1 MYPEGPEVPKNLTD
15 DLLKPPNKGSITPD
29 IGYDALPNRISLIP
43 IHTK

>member
-1 MYPEGPEVPKNLTD
+1 MYPEGPEVSKNLTD
-15 DLLKPPNKGSITPD
+15 DLLLPPNYGSIKPD